1 MIIEIGDKLVSTE
14 IFEKEFVCNLG
25 ACKGICCVEGDD
37 GAPLSFEE
45 VDLIEDQ
52 LENIKPFMTPEGIQR
67 VEEKGVFY
75 MDIDNEPVTT
85 LNKTKEC
92 SFVTKGDDGIY
103 KCSIETAYREG
114 AITFNKPIS
123 CHLYPIRVKEFRSF
137 KSLNYDRW
145 PICSDACILG
155 KELKVSVYKFL
166 KEPLTRAFGAPFYQ
180 ELEKIDKQLENYDS
194 NSK

>member
-37 GAPLSFEE
+37 GAPLSMEE
-45 VDLIEDQ
+45 VNLLEDHIEA
-52 LENIKPFMTPEGIQR
+52 IKPFMTPEGKKR

-75 MDIDNEPVTT
+75 MDRDNEPVTV
-85 LNKTKEC
+85 LNEGKEC

-103 KCSIETAYREG
+103 KCSIENAYREK
-114 AITFNKPIS
+114 AIDFNKPIS
-123 CHLYPIRVKEFRSF
+123 CHLYPIRVKSFRSF
-137 KSLNYDRW
+137 TSLNYDRW
-145 PICSDACILG
+145 PICSDACVLG

-180 ELEKIDKQLENYDS
+180 ELVKIDQQLEDYQGE
-194 NSK
+194 